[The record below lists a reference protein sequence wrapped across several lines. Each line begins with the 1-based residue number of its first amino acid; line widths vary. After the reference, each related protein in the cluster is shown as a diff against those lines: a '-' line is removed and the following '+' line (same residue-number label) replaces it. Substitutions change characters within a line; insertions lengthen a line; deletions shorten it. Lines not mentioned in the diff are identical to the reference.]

1 MSADNELRYKSS
13 SMVAD
18 MLIGLEDAYNSRE
31 FSDVS
36 LELGC
41 RSFSCHRVILAAAS
55 PFFKA
60 MFTSDM
66 CEKGQS
72 DVRISAVVVCHPLYG
87 AFVAHSL
94 LCQGYGAS
102 CPL

>member
-1 MSADNELRYKSS
+1 
-13 SMVAD
+13 
-18 MLIGLEDAYNSRE
+18 
-31 FSDVS
+31 
-36 LELGC
+36 
-41 RSFSCHRVILAAAS
+41 
-55 PFFKA
+55 

-72 DVRISAVVVCHPLYG
+72 YVRISAVVVCHPLYG